1 MSRTPASGGSP
12 LAFVT
17 LLTVLSVPFW
27 LLGAVFDR
35 TGSLPMGM
43 PVSAFQ
49 FVLPVTVAA
58 VLVFREEGGGGVR
71 RLMKRTVSGGGT
83 TRRIR
88 WAVAVLLVPALM
100 LVTYG
105 LTALAGEPPRGSHS
119 PLASVPLLLA
129 LYLLAALAEEAGW
142 TGYLLRPVSE
152 RYGALGAGL
161 VIGLVWG
168 AWHLVAYVQ
177 AGRSVPWI
185 VGQVLGS
192 VAVRVLMVRLVASAG
207 GTVLVAVVVHT
218 TINLAQSL
226 FPGYPDQAGP
236 ALLYGLL
243 AALTAMGVVWA
254 RGAGPR
260 PARPGHEPAGR
271 PRRRSG
277 GPARSPGLPSPP
289 TAAPPATPPPAG
301 RTWRPGG
308 R

>member
-1 MSRTPASGGSP
+1 MTRASASGSASGRSP

-17 LLTVLSVPFW
+17 LLAVFSVPFW
-27 LLGAVFDR
+27 LAGAAVDG

-58 VLVFREEGGGGVR
+58 ILAFREEGGTGVR
-71 RLMKRTVSGGGT
+71 RLMKRTVSGAGT
-83 TRRIR
+83 TRRAP
-88 WAVAVLLVPALM
+88 WATAVLLVPALL

-105 LTALAGEPPRGSHS
+105 LITLARRPPSGSHS

-142 TGYLLRPVSE
+142 TGYLLRPVQE

-161 VIGLVWG
+161 VIGLIWA

-177 AGRSVPWI
+177 AGRSAPWI

-192 VAVRVLMVRLVASAG
+192 VAVRVLIVRLVANAG
-207 GTVLVAVVVHT
+207 GAVLIAVAVHT

-226 FPGYPDQAGP
+226 FPGYPDQPAP

-243 AALTAMGVVWA
+243 ATLTAAVVALGV
-254 RGAGPR
+254 
-260 PARPGHEPAGR
+260 R
-271 PRRRSG
+271 PRTTTRKNSRE
-277 GPARSPGLPSPP
+277 AHEPP

-308 R
+308 P